1 MPLLIYYRKDGAI
14 VHHHLA
20 PAAWGPEELKKKI
33 EEYNA
38 EHPERPAYS
47 LEVEP
52 GSLDRGDFRGLQ
64 AGAPAYLSVPHK
76 EPPAL
81 LRPRQR
87 REAPGGAELL
97 VRNDGD
103 RERGPG
109 LC

>member
-52 GSLDRGDFRGLQ
+52 GSLTEYLLEKIQ
-64 AGAPAYLSVPHK
+64 AEARRSDEAI
-76 EPPAL
+76 EEAL
-81 LRPRQR
+81 DALGELTGRTA
-87 REAPGGAELL
+87 REEIVQQIFSRFCVGK
-97 VRNDGD
+97 
-103 RERGPG
+103 
-109 LC
+109 

>member
-52 GSLDRGDFRGLQ
+52 GSLTEYLLGKIQ
-64 AGAPAYLSVPHK
+64 AEARRSDEAI
-76 EPPAL
+76 EEAL
-81 LRPRQR
+81 DALGELTGRTA
-87 REAPGGAELL
+87 REEIVQQIFSRFCVGK
-97 VRNDGD
+97 
-103 RERGPG
+103 
-109 LC
+109 

>member
-47 LEVEP
+47 LEVEKIQAEARRSDEAIEEALDALDTARDCVR
-52 GSLDRGDFRGLQ
+52 SLQ
-64 AGAPAYLSVPHK
+64 K
-76 EPPAL
+76 
-81 LRPRQR
+81 
-87 REAPGGAELL
+87 
-97 VRNDGD
+97 
-103 RERGPG
+103 
-109 LC
+109 

>member
-52 GSLDRGDFRGLQ
+52 GSLTEYLLGKIQ
-64 AGAPAYLSVPHK
+64 AEARRSDEAI
-76 EPPAL
+76 EEAL
-81 LRPRQR
+81 DALGQLTGRTA
-87 REAPGGAELL
+87 REEIVSGIFSRFCVGK
-97 VRNDGD
+97 
-103 RERGPG
+103 
-109 LC
+109 